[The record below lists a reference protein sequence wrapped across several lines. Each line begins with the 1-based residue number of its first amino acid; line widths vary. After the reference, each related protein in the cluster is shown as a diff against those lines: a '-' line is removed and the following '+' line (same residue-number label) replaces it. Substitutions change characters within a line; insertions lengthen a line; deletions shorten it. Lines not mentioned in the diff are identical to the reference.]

1 MQKDSFIYF
10 NHTLPPYKGLTLV
23 SIIAK
28 KDMRLD
34 MFLTDTLKQSR
45 SQVRNFIKKV
55 GININGKL
63 TYKSGYALKV
73 GDNVTYNIPKP
84 KLSSKYSIDFDIDVI
99 YEDEDV
105 LIINKPPHLTVHPA
119 PSVKEPTLVEW
130 LKYKGIELSNLS
142 GETREGIVHRID
154 KQTSGALV
162 IAKNNYAHKFLAK
175 QLEDKSMGRY
185 YIAIIDQPLKDDIVI
200 DRPISRN
207 PRNRLKMLASER
219 GKSAKSSL
227 IKLSSSIDSRYE
239 LIAIKLFTGRTHQI
253 RAHLESISR
262 HILGDERYGF
272 KSKKDTIARVMLHAY
287 TIYFT
292 HPKDSRICFYQ
303 APLFLD
309 MQKILNRYFD
319 NKDLDEKLAPTYI
332 YSRFNTL
339 PNWM

>member
-1 MQKDSFIYF
+1 
-10 NHTLPPYKGLTLV
+10 
-23 SIIAK
+23 
-28 KDMRLD
+28 MRLD
-34 MFLTDTLKQSR
+34 IFLTDTLKQSR

-55 GININGKL
+55 GINVNGKL

-73 GDNVTYNIPKP
+73 GDNVTYKVPKP

-207 PRNRLKMLASER
+207 PKNRLKMLASKR
-219 GKSAKSSL
+219 GKSAKSSF
-227 IKLSSSIDSRYE
+227 IKLSLSVDSRYE

-272 KSKKDTIARVMLHAY
+272 KSKKDNIARVMLHAY

-292 HPKDSRICFYQ
+292 HPRDGRICFYQ